1 MASYLRGTRSEK
13 KAKFARFCF
22 DVADHNP
29 LHLGISKSCS
39 AQFFGDRLSNFAV
52 ASMRLENERS
62 REGEGK
68 RPALFVCLRI
78 LDDEVVR
85 RSVTITQV
93 VELPDVIPLYATDTF
108 HEHYNIPYE
117 EDVYIYP
124 VKAFPFTKV
133 VYGAKT
139 KRCYEWAKNRVFSTG
154 LLVSVCQQRVLARL
168 HDSFL
173 APVIPV
179 LSQDEA
185 YSLQLYE
192 ELLTLECE
200 PTMQGVISVNTA
212 VIITDLSA
220 NVDKL
225 PHVPLSRFLG
235 VEERQLASSPNQPAP
250 AGVDPQELLV
260 TELMEKKSEMI
271 CLRPLLVPKF
281 STIQVAGN
289 NQNIKESLCEKG
301 CQIFVKR
308 SAIRRL
314 GVPNGSWVVISV
326 SDFAP
331 KVQTA
336 KTLPPEQAE
345 SHNGTHV
352 EDVDTSK
359 ESVTQ
364 SENVVQDTTAIEMP
378 KPKVHICQIIV
389 HDDQQNRSATNSG
402 IHAPF
407 LHPKEDLVLNTEEVA
422 LSPILWF
429 NLHHHPAPLIQPD
442 TCVYVRVI
450 NCDKSLMFKC
460 VLHSSVV
467 VIISSSSSHNRHD
480 NCIFYFKIQF

>member
-1 MASYLRGTRSEK
+1 MAAYLRGTRSEK

-22 DVADHNP
+22 DVSDHNP

-39 AQFFGDRLSNFAV
+39 AQFFGDRLSNFTV
-52 ASMRLENERS
+52 ASLRLENEKPS
-62 REGEGK
+62 EGESK

-78 LDDEVVR
+78 LEDDVVR
-85 RSVTITQV
+85 RSVTITQI
-93 VELPDVIPLYATDTF
+93 VELPDVIPLYATDKF

-200 PTMQGVISVNTA
+200 PTIQGVISVNTM
-212 VIITDLSA
+212 VIITDLSST
-220 NVDKL
+220 VEDI
-225 PHVPLSRFLG
+225 PHVPLAPFMG
-235 VEERQLASSPNQPAP
+235 VDERQLSSTPSETVA
-250 AGVDPQELLV
+250 AGLYGDAQELLV
-260 TELMEKKSEMI
+260 TELMEKKYEKI

-281 STIQVAGN
+281 STIQAAGN
-289 NQNIKESLCEKG
+289 SQNMKESLCEKG
-301 CQIFVKR
+301 CQVFVKR
-308 SAIRRL
+308 SAARQL

-326 SDFAP
+326 SDFEP
-331 KVQTA
+331 KVNAPTMLNSAGVEQHDGTEVDVRTEELVPQSQTDGHGPTA
-336 KTLPPEQAE
+336 VK
-345 SHNGTHV
+345 
-352 EDVDTSK
+352 
-359 ESVTQ
+359 VT
-364 SENVVQDTTAIEMP
+364 TP
-378 KPKVHICQIIV
+378 KLHICQIIV
-389 HDDQQNRSATNSG
+389 HDDQRSKTVTKSG
-402 IHAPF
+402 FHAPF
-407 LHPKEDLVLNTEEVA
+407 LHPNEDLVLSSDEVG

-442 TCVYVRVI
+442 TYIFVRVI
-450 NCDKSLMFKC
+450 TVFGL
-460 VLHSSVV
+460 
-467 VIISSSSSHNRHD
+467 
-480 NCIFYFKIQF
+480 